1 MKKPV
6 KWMLRGL
13 AVVAALLFIG
23 AIVFLFNF
31 LKATKA
37 MTPGETMAINDSVW
51 CIKDR
56 FVNAYIFKGMDRL
69 LLVDAGISKKRFNG
83 ELKKLGIN
91 PDQITAI
98 LLTHTDGDHIGAIS
112 LFKNPSIYMHHDEEQ
127 MINGT
132 TGKTK
137 YSKTKW
143 KYGPY
148 TLLNSN
154 DTITIDGLKIRI
166 LHTPG
171 HTPGSSC
178 YIIGNEYLVTGD
190 NLIVSNGRYEHFTER
205 FNMDTPLQIES
216 LKLLPA
222 SESFQY
228 ILTGH
233 HGIVKITSIQ

>member
-6 KWMLRGL
+6 KWILSGL

-23 AIVFLFNF
+23 AIVFLYNF
-31 LKATKA
+31 LQATKA
-37 MTPGETMAINDSVW
+37 MTPGEIMAINDSVW

-56 FVNAYIFKGMDRL
+56 FVNAYIFKGMDRFI
-69 LLVDAGISKKRFNG
+69 LVDAGISKKRFKG
-83 ELKKLGIN
+83 ELIKLGIN

-112 LFKNPSIYMHHDEEQ
+112 LFNKPAIYMHHDEEQ

-154 DTITIDGLKIRI
+154 DTMTIDGLNIRI

-222 SESFQY
+222 SESFEY

-233 HGIVKITSIQ
+233 HGVVKITSTQ

>member
-1 MKKPV
+1 
-6 KWMLRGL
+6 
-13 AVVAALLFIG
+13 
-23 AIVFLFNF
+23 
-31 LKATKA
+31 
-37 MTPGETMAINDSVW
+37 
-51 CIKDR
+51 
-56 FVNAYIFKGMDRL
+56 
-69 LLVDAGISKKRFNG
+69 
-83 ELKKLGIN
+83 
-91 PDQITAI
+91 
-98 LLTHTDGDHIGAIS
+98 
-112 LFKNPSIYMHHDEEQ
+112 MHHDEEQ

-216 LKLLPA
+216 LKSLPA
-222 SESFQY
+222 PELFEY

-233 HGIVKITSIQ
+233 HGVVKITSTQ

>member
-6 KWMLRGL
+6 KWILRGFV
-13 AVVAALLFIG
+13 VVAALLFIG
-23 AIVFLFNF
+23 AIVFLYSF

-56 FVNAYIFKGMDRL
+56 FVNAYIFKGMDSFL
-69 LLVDAGISKKRFNG
+69 IVDAGISKKRFNG

-98 LLTHTDGDHIGAIS
+98 LLTHADGDHIGAIS
-112 LFKNPSIYMHHDEEQ
+112 LFNNPAIYMHHDEEQ

-154 DTITIDGLKIRI
+154 DTLTIDGLKIKI